1 MGSPMTSPSRSSL
14 SVHSAIAS
22 SACSTVPGSGDPS
35 VVRMRP
41 SVE

>member
-1 MGSPMTSPSRSSL
+1 MGSPITSPSRSSL

-22 SACSTVPGSGDPS
+22 SASSTVLGNGEPS
-35 VVRMRP
+35 VVRIRP